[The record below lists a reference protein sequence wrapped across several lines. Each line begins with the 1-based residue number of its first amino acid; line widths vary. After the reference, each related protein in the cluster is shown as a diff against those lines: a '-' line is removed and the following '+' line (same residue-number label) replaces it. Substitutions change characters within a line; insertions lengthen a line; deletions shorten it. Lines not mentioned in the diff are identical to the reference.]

1 MFVLPSLSAQSVSKE
16 QLKKLND
23 IVGSYYTE
31 LDNRVAIEEEK
42 RKGKPQEE
50 QLGWSYVVISPFIY
64 KYACI
69 SYEIREYI
77 DPIVGKSVV
86 IDREGNVVVSSGFD
100 LTKND
105 KIASIGVSS
114 FAPEFIYSD
123 RSTKEETVYDAYL
136 GKAEKNDSVRCS
148 YFRGDCIP
156 RYKRSYSDDGLNGI
170 VDGNNGKVILPRK
183 YHDVDMLCYGLFK
196 VLNKE

>member
-77 DPIVGKSVV
+77 DPIVGP
-86 IDREGNVVVSSGFD
+86 
-100 LTKND
+100 
-105 KIASIGVSS
+105 ASIAA
-114 FAPEFIYSD
+114 FA
-123 RSTKEETVYDAYL
+123 
-136 GKAEKNDSVRCS
+136 
-148 YFRGDCIP
+148 
-156 RYKRSYSDDGLNGI
+156 
-170 VDGNNGKVILPRK
+170 
-183 YHDVDMLCYGLFK
+183 
-196 VLNKE
+196 